1 MPRADLRATGRA
13 GGSALTGTA
22 APPSP
27 FLASLSLSP
36 PVSPTDPVCSLVNL
50 KWGGTLRSL
59 PGRRPR
65 EGGTW
70 PWAQWL
76 TFLSAAISEREGG
89 GKGSLSMEPP
99 ENLPARPPGRNTR
112 APGPAPTGGSPG
124 SATARAAGDK
134 LDPGGPP
141 HPSSEGTPNP
151 AAGPLGLLALH
162 ALGPPAGLVPLKV
175 AGLST
180 PGIFTHQTG
189 PVSSTH
195 HKYAF

>member
-1 MPRADLRATGRA
+1 MARHPQAPLLP
-13 GGSALTGTA
+13 AL
-22 APPSP
+22 P

-65 EGGTW
+65 EGGTR
-70 PWAQWL
+70 PGSVAD
-76 TFLSAAISEREGG
+76 FPFSCHFREGG
-89 GKGSLSMEPP
+89 RGRGQPLHGATGEPASPASGEKHKGS
-99 ENLPARPPGRNTR
+99 R
-112 APGPAPTGGSPG
+112 
-124 SATARAAGDK
+124 
-134 LDPGGPP
+134 
-141 HPSSEGTPNP
+141 PSSDGMVTWLSHCPSCWGQTGPRGAPSPVLGRHPPNP
-151 AAGPLGLLALH
+151 AAGPLGLLALP

-175 AGLST
+175 AGLSA

>member
-1 MPRADLRATGRA
+1 MPRADLRARPGRA
-13 GGSALTGTA
+13 GGSAPTGTA
-22 APPSP
+22 VPPSP

-89 GKGSLSMEPP
+89 GEGSLSVEPP

-141 HPSSEGTPNP
+141 HPSSEGTPQP
-151 AAGPLGLLALH
+151 SSGATW
-162 ALGPPAGLVPLKV
+162 PPRPTCPWPPCRARPSQGRRAVHTRNIYSPDW
-175 AGLST
+175 
-180 PGIFTHQTG
+180 PC
-189 PVSSTH
+189 
-195 HKYAF
+195 